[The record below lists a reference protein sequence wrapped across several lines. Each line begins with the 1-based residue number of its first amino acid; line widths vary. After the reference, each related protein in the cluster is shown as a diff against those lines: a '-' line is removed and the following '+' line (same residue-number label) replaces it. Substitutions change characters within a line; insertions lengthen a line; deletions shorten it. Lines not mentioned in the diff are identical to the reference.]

1 MAASGGRDRQLA
13 DLSLFVWQ
21 DREEVLLASFREV
34 LRGHAPGPLR
44 RQYWARE
51 HGQWKI
57 FSETVSKD

>member
-1 MAASGGRDRQLA
+1 MTAQAAAPS
-13 DLSLFVWQ
+13 SSSP
-21 DREEVLLASFREV
+21 LLASFREV